1 MSASATF
8 GTLQPRDPR
17 SLGSLV
23 GSKGSR
29 ISLFSNGSK
38 SSESEMVTPT
48 LFDDAGPSLGHGYR
62 CLQHDTPDHGYG
74 DTILSTAMTLEVVPL
89 WSLNVNAIRA
99 GGQTTKASASVE
111 QWCHDR

>member
-1 MSASATF
+1 MRLPPSGRCSHVIPVPLAVLW
-8 GTLQPRDPR
+8 GLRE
-17 SLGSLV
+17 V
-23 GSKGSR
+23 GSPCSR
-29 ISLFSNGSK
+29 QGSK